1 VKLRVGLLIVLL
13 GVGCRPSSDAAEPEL
28 PSDERSPP
36 IAWMAQ
42 PGGKTDPVYVA
53 PSRPPRE
60 REQTAAI
67 EGSPCEL
74 ACADVYACVLEDGH
88 SPSAASSI
96 ELGCLDGCVRAPDA
110 FATCERPDSI
120 GAEVCAGYLECVR
133 ANWPSGEGAP
143 APGIDPSAVN
153 GCDLACAAF
162 ARCYDA
168 TRDQADECGRKCREA
183 LTEELQ
189 RVAGECAQLDG
200 CTAIES
206 CVERLPGA

>member
-1 VKLRVGLLIVLL
+1 MKLRVGLVIVLL
-13 GVGCRPSSDAAEPEL
+13 GCGCRPSPDASEPEQ

-74 ACADVYACVLEDGH
+74 ACADVHACVLEDGR
-88 SPSAASSI
+88 SPSAAASI

-110 FATCERPDSI
+110 FATCERPGSI
-120 GAEVCAGYLECVR
+120 GADTCAGYLECVR
-133 ANWPSGEGAP
+133 AAPQPRRWLFDLIKSFSTADWLARAAGLTEAQRQAFIKARGGGEEA
-143 APGIDPSAVN
+143 IDPRT
-153 GCDLACAAF
+153 LAQ
-162 ARCYDA
+162 RL
-168 TRDQADECGRKCREA
+168 GRGR
-183 LTEELQ
+183 
-189 RVAGECAQLDG
+189 R
-200 CTAIES
+200 
-206 CVERLPGA
+206 